1 MSRCGGPPSHG
12 ASAVTL
18 RARAWLLLILFLGA
32 GTSLPGLDALLFHWR
47 VDPLAGRIHVE
58 PTGGGTDHADH
69 CTLGRTPPGSRAVAA
84 LAIVVRHTPDHRQ
97 PLRRL
102 PPARAF
108 GARAASPSL
117 PRAPPIDAA

>member
-1 MSRCGGPPSHG
+1 
-12 ASAVTL
+12 VTL

-69 CTLGRTPPGSRAVAA
+69 CTLGRTPPGSRSSA
-84 LAIVVRHTPDHRQ
+84 
-97 PLRRL
+97 PLVTVLRFAPTGR
-102 PPARAF
+102 P
-108 GARAASPSL
+108 ASPRPPSAPALEPRATSL
-117 PRAPPIDAA
+117 PRPRAPPAPLV

>member
-1 MSRCGGPPSHG
+1 
-12 ASAVTL
+12 VTQ
-18 RARAWLLLILFLGA
+18 RARAWLLLTLFLAA

-58 PTGGGTDHADH
+58 PAGGGTEHADH
-69 CTLGRTPPGSRAVAA
+69 CTLGRTPPGSRAAAA

-97 PLRRL
+97 SFRQL
-102 PPARAF
+102 PPAPALA
-108 GARAASPSL
+108 ARVASPSL